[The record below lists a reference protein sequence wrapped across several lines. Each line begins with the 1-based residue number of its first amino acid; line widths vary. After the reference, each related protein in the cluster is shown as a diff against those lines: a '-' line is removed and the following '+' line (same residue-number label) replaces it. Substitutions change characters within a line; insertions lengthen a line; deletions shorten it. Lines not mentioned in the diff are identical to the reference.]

1 MISGEKERTL
11 SVCGE
16 DSVAVEAFEESS
28 VGAEAD
34 EPGVGSTVSLIPTEQ
49 PAPALSARLESWLAS
64 PGGLAVTAEVA
75 VDPAAVDLL
84 AGASVW
90 ATFRTPTGGQLL
102 VAALA
107 RPSNV
112 HNETLELT
120 GVAMLAREP
129 RRDAIRAGLRRE
141 VSLVAGDVEHTATT
155 LDLSSGGC
163 RVQVAEPEAFP
174 VGRAVDVRLELAA
187 QGPMQAAGEI
197 VRSDPLAHE
206 VAVRFVDLP
215 EQDEAM
221 LDALVYGTLSASR

>member
-1 MISGEKERTL
+1 MTVDELTL
-11 SVCGE
+11 
-16 DSVAVEAFEESS
+16 D
-28 VGAEAD
+28 GADVD
-34 EPGVGSTVSLIPTEQ
+34 EPQLGSTVSLIPTER

-64 PGGLAVTAEVA
+64 PGGLAVTAEVV
-75 VDPAAVDLL
+75 VDPAAVDLF

-90 ATFRTPTGGQLL
+90 ATFRTSSGGQLL

-107 RPSNV
+107 RPSSV
-112 HNETLELT
+112 SHESLELT

-129 RRDAIRAGLRRE
+129 RRDSIRAGLRRE
-141 VSLVAGDVEHTATT
+141 VSLVADDVEHSATT

-174 VGRAVDVRLELAA
+174 VGRNVDVHLDLAEE
-187 QGPMQAAGEI
+187 GPMRAAGEI

-206 VAVRFVDLP
+206 IAVRFVDLP